1 MANPLPIGSTDCK
14 QQISLRER
22 KFAKTKLAL
31 LQAALDRMK
40 TKRLSDITVKELC
53 EEVQVS
59 EATFFNYFP
68 KKEDLL
74 HYFIKIWTL
83 EVLFY
88 ARDAAGPEAGLSFVE
103 HVFDF
108 TGRELA
114 EHPRPMLEIIAQMA
128 VDPHRTGCEA
138 SRQALSLAE
147 RLQALPACGD
157 VECLPE
163 LKLPELFRPPLERA
177 VQRGELPA
185 SLDIETAVFGLL
197 SIFFGVPLLLGCREP
212 ERMPTMYEQQLRLLW
227 AGLRAA

>member
-1 MANPLPIGSTDCK
+1 MASPFEISSAICK
-14 QQISLRER
+14 PQISLRER

-31 LQAALDRMK
+31 LQAALDRLK
-40 TKRLSDITVKELC
+40 TKRLSEVTVKELC

-68 KKEDLL
+68 KKDDLL
-74 HYFIKIWTL
+74 HYFIQIWTL

-88 ARDAAGPEAGLSFVE
+88 AREAAGSEAGLVFVE

-108 TGRELA
+108 TGRQLA
-114 EHPRPMLEIIAQMA
+114 ERPRLMLEIISHMA
-128 VDPHRTGCEA
+128 VDPHPSGCA
-138 SRQALSLAE
+138 SSQALSLAE
-147 RLQALPACGD
+147 RLQALPECED
-157 VECLPE
+157 LECLNE

-177 VQRGELPA
+177 IERGELPA
-185 SLDIETAVFGLL
+185 SLEVETAVFGLL

-212 ERMPTMYEQQLRLLW
+212 ERIPVMYEQQLRLLW